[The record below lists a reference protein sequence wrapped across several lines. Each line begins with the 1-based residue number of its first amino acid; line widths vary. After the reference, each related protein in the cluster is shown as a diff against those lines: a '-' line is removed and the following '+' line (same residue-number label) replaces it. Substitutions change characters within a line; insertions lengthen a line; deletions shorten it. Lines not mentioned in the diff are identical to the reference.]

1 MPALSVQSPRRKVS
15 STREAALAERA
26 AFTDGQI
33 LDAAELLFARHGLRG
48 TRVREIAAAAGLNEA
63 TLYNYYKNK
72 EALYEAVLERGIQ
85 PIVEVVRRTAAGAN
99 TLENIR
105 DASQQIIT
113 RLQERPYVCQL
124 LYLEAIAD
132 GEQLPRL
139 AERWLRPFAQ
149 AITQEFGARGSA
161 WQAQDLPQMIE
172 LLLHLS
178 FGHFAIAP
186 LMRELFGIDA
196 RNDERVERHIHFIE
210 RLLGNLFAGSMS
222 SSAAST
228 APAESES
235 AGASS
240 KLVKPR
246 RKSNVAK

>member
-1 MPALSVQSPRRKVS
+1 MTAPRPRRTIS

-48 TRVREIAAAAGLNEA
+48 TRVREIAGAAGLNEA

-72 EALYEAVLERGIQ
+72 EALYEAVLDRGIQ
-85 PIVEVVRRTAAGAN
+85 PIVEVVRRTAGGAN

-105 DASQQIIT
+105 EASQQIIT
-113 RLQERPYVCQL
+113 LLQLRPYVCQL
-124 LYLEAIAD
+124 LYLEVIAD
-132 GEQLPRL
+132 GEHLPRL
-139 AERWLRPFAQ
+139 VERWLRPFAQ
-149 AITQEFGARGSA
+149 AITEEFNTRGTH
-161 WQAQDLPQMIE
+161 WQVQDLPQMVE

-196 RNDERVERHIHFIE
+196 RSDERVERHIHFIE
-210 RLLGNLFAGSMS
+210 RLLGNLFAEAEVAVSTVPAGIAGS
-222 SSAAST
+222 
-228 APAESES
+228 PR
-235 AGASS
+235 
-240 KLVKPR
+240 KQVNPR
-246 RKSNVAK
+246 RKSNVTK

>member
-1 MPALSVQSPRRKVS
+1 MNPRRPIS

-48 TRVREIAAAAGLNEA
+48 TRVREIASAAGLNEA

-85 PIVEVVRRTAAGAN
+85 PIVEVVRRTAGGTN

-105 DASQQIIT
+105 EASQQIIT
-113 RLQERPYVCQL
+113 RLQQRPYVCQL

-132 GEQLPRL
+132 GEHLPRL
-139 AERWLRPFAQ
+139 VERWLRPFAQ
-149 AITQEFGARGSA
+149 AITNQFSVRDTR
-161 WQAQDLPQMIE
+161 WQTQDLPQMVE
-172 LLLHLS
+172 LMLHLS
-178 FGHFAIAP
+178 FGHFAVAP
-186 LMRELFGIDA
+186 LMREVFGIDA
-196 RNDERVERHIHFIE
+196 RSDEHVERQIRFIE
-210 RLLGNLFAGSMS
+210 RLLGNLFAD
-222 SSAAST
+222 SALSAQPASVVGKSPKQFT
-228 APAESES
+228 
-235 AGASS
+235 
-240 KLVKPR
+240 PR

>member
-1 MPALSVQSPRRKVS
+1 MTVRAARVSRSVS
-15 STREAALAERA
+15 STRDAALAERA

-85 PIVEVVRRTAAGAN
+85 PIVEVVRRTAGGAN
-99 TLENIR
+99 SLENIR
-105 DASQQIIT
+105 EASQQIIS
-113 RLQERPYVCQL
+113 RLQQRPYVCQL

-132 GEQLPRL
+132 GDHLPRL
-139 AERWLRPFAQ
+139 VERWLRPFAQ
-149 AITQEFGARGSA
+149 AITEQFGARDTR
-161 WQAQDLPQMIE
+161 WQAQDYPQMVE

-186 LMRELFGIDA
+186 LMREMFGIDA
-196 RNDERVERHIHFIE
+196 RAEDRVERQISFIE
-210 RLLGNLFAGSMS
+210 RLLGSLFAGGAVPPS
-222 SSAAST
+222 
-228 APAESES
+228 PAS
-235 AGASS
+235 AG
-240 KLVKPR
+240 KQPKRITQPR
-246 RKSNVAK
+246 RKTHVTK